1 MAKYRI
7 HEQYHIDYE
16 TSKDEVIYH
25 LAWMLANRGV
35 PVRVV
40 YPNGTVLADFKGID
54 GEVVKEL
61 GE

>member
-7 HEQYHIDYE
+7 HEQYAIDYE

-25 LAWMLANRGV
+25 LAWMLAKHGV
-35 PVRVV
+35 AVRVV
-40 YPNGTVLADFKGID
+40 YPDGTVWADFHGAD
-54 GEVVKEL
+54 GDVVKEL